1 MREGLLAQGSAG
13 SLSDNTGHLANPPS
27 RQVAY
32 LTNPPSRQVAYLQS
46 CSSTQIDAEWTAV
59 QYLILRKKRRSSKA
73 FFAIEFQNIYLRFKG
88 CTLFWRLVVTSY

>member
-32 LTNPPSRQVAYLQS
+32 LQS
-46 CSSTQIDAEWTAV
+46 CSSTQIDAECTVV

>member
-32 LTNPPSRQVAYLQS
+32 LQS
-46 CSSTQIDAEWTAV
+46 CSSTQIDAECTV
-59 QYLILRKKRRSSKA
+59 QYLILRKKRRSRKA
-73 FFAIEFQNIYLRFKG
+73 FFGNRVSDDIFEI
-88 CTLFWRLVVTSY
+88 

>member
-32 LTNPPSRQVAYLQS
+32 LQS
-46 CSSTQIDAEWTAV
+46 WSSTQIDA
-59 QYLILRKKRRSSKA
+59 QYNILFSERGEEVAKDEEDASEKLVLP
-73 FFAIEFQNIYLRFKG
+73 AI
-88 CTLFWRLVVTSY
+88 